1 VGPVLGLVVV
11 LLLLA
16 AHGVFVAGEFGLV
29 AAPRERL
36 ERMAE
41 EGDPKARLAVKALKV
56 LSFQLSG
63 AQLGITLTSLLV
75 GFLVEATV
83 AELLTPLV
91 KALGAS
97 STALAH
103 GIAAG
108 LALALAST
116 TEMVLAELLP
126 KNYAIA
132 RPLEATRRF
141 VPPLWWFSR
150 AFGPL
155 IRLLNTL
162 ANWAVR
168 RVGVEPREELR
179 SVRSLEELELLIR
192 TSGERGALD
201 RDEATLLRRSIR
213 LGHRTVADALVPRVD
228 LLAIPYN
235 ATVEDLFAAAR
246 SSGHSRFPVYGQD
259 IDDVVGIAHVI
270 DGLTIPVHDRVSTA
284 VSAIARAPY
293 FTPVTRP
300 LDDLL
305 VDMKE
310 RGAEF
315 AVAVDEYGGTDGII
329 TLEDVVEELVGEI
342 DDEFDPTTAAG
353 PPSVVTVA
361 ESAWAVDGSL
371 HLDEVADS
379 TGFSAPQGDYE
390 TIAGFV
396 LDRLGFIPDAG
407 ATLDY
412 ENWEVEV
419 LRMEGRR
426 IARLKLTRH
435 DDTDE
440 ASP

>member
-1 VGPVLGLVVV
+1 MVVV

-41 EGDPKARLAVKALKV
+41 QDDARAKLAVKALHV

-83 AELLTPLV
+83 ADLLAPLV
-91 KALGAS
+91 EAVGAS
-97 STALAH
+97 SAVSH
-103 GIAAG
+103 GIAAA

-116 TEMVLAELLP
+116 TEMVLSELFP

-132 RPLEATRRF
+132 RPLAATRRF
-141 VPPLWWFSR
+141 VPPLWWFSK

-155 IRLLNTL
+155 IRLLNML
-162 ANWAVR
+162 ANATVR
-168 RVGVEPREELR
+168 RMGVEPREELR
-179 SVRSLEELELLIR
+179 AVRSLEELELLIR

-228 LLAIPYN
+228 LLAIPFN
-235 ATVEDLFAAAR
+235 ATVEELFAVAR

-259 IDDVVGIAHVI
+259 VDDVVGVAHVI
-270 DGLTIPVHDRVSTA
+270 DGLAVPVDDRSSTGVS
-284 VSAIARAPY
+284 VIARVPY

-300 LDDLL
+300 LDELL

-310 RGAEF
+310 QGAEF

-342 DDEFDPTTAAG
+342 DDEFDRTTGAAPPT
-353 PPSVVTVA
+353 VVKVA
-361 ESAWAVDGSL
+361 DRAWAIDGSL
-371 HLDEVADS
+371 HLEEVADA
-379 TGFSAPQGDYE
+379 TGFAAPQGEYE

-396 LDRLGFIPDAG
+396 LDRLGFIPETG
-407 ATLDY
+407 ARFDY
-412 ENWEVEV
+412 EDWELEV
-419 LRMEGRR
+419 LRMDGRR
-426 IARLKLTRH
+426 IARLKLTGQGDH
-435 DDTDE
+435 DQNG